1 MPAKSKQQQK
11 FFGVVKAMQ
20 KGDIP
25 KKGEAG
31 EVADDMTKKDVDK
44 MASTKHKGLPVK
56 IKELI
61 RLQLN
66 KTMSENR
73 LTEVSA
79 NVLRSKYEKA
89 VKKEQALS
97 SLLLVNL
104 EKYKAAKA
112 KGDEKAIA
120 KHRKIAYQLGAKK
133 AKATTDASKA
143 YKAYEDKISGL
154 HEDVELQIDEDN
166 KDGIRFDLVMSD
178 EAYDELYN
186 LIGRYVEDPDDVE
199 KELDR
204 YDDGGFDSMS
214 NMVIANLDRDK
225 DYEAWK
231 KKYGIK
237 EGVNELKTGNKI
249 NKARAKAHFKQGEN
263 IAVIDKNTGD
273 AIRITDLIQLD
284 AFDSKTHD
292 FAYITESKLNEARSL
307 DSDISNF
314 LKTFR
319 LTEIQ
324 NPFVYEVLK
333 AHFDIEK
340 RIIEPVQEMDDFL
353 QDQWMNMNN
362 GTKAQFARDVG
373 VPTQVIKAWYKKLS
387 EGKLTEATLPKFKTP
402 YEAYNWIM
410 GKREEALDI
419 ETEMLQTT
427 NDIIQTQKDMEQEA
441 SPEGGPT
448 TDRYGSVLNKLELKH
463 RELRK
468 QFAAI
473 MAEIDEYDQNYM

>member
-31 EVADDMTKKDVDK
+31 EVADDMTKKEVDK
-44 MASTKHKGLPVK
+44 MASTKHKGLPAK

-61 RLQLN
+61 RLELN
-66 KTMSENR
+66 KTLKENR

-79 NVLRSKYEKA
+79 NALRTKYEKA

-120 KHRKIAYQLGAKK
+120 KHTKIAGQIGKKK
-133 AKATTDASKA
+133 AKATAEASAA

-154 HEDVELQIDEDN
+154 YSDAELELQEDN
-166 KDGIRFDLVMSD
+166 KKDIRFDLVMSD
-178 EAYDELYN
+178 EAYDELFD
-186 LIGRYVEDPDDVE
+186 LIARYVEDPDDVE
-199 KELDR
+199 KELDM
-204 YDDGGFDSMS
+204 YDAGGFDNMS
-214 NMVIANLDRDK
+214 NMVTANLDRDK
-225 DYEAWK
+225 DYKTWK

-237 EGVNELKTGNKI
+237 EGKLTEGADANRWFSNLKYYYQKGLSSP
-249 NKARAKAHFKQGEN
+249 
-263 IAVIDKNTGD
+263 
-273 AIRITDLIQLD
+273 DLKD
-284 AFDSKTHD
+284 PAEKK
-292 FAYITESKLNEARSL
+292 AYIKLAKQFFSKLNELSMKGKDAG
-307 DSDISNF
+307 NF
-314 LKTFR
+314 IKMA
-319 LTEIQ
+319 
-324 NPFVYEVLK
+324 K
-333 AHFDIEK
+333 A
-340 RIIEPVQEMDDFL
+340 
-353 QDQWMNMNN
+353 
-362 GTKAQFARDVG
+362 G
-373 VPTQVIKAWYKKLS
+373 KKLTMN
-387 EGKLTEATLPKFKTP
+387 GKTYTALGKGKWKGPDGKKLNWIQISSMASALGNKEVMYEALPKFKTP
-402 YEAYNWIM
+402 YEAFSWIM
-410 GKREEALDI
+410 GKREEAMDI

-427 NDIIQTQKDMEQEA
+427 NDIIQTQQDMEQEA

-463 RELRK
+463 KELRK

>member
-1 MPAKSKQQQK
+1 
-11 FFGVVKAMQ
+11 
-20 KGDIP
+20 
-25 KKGEAG
+25 
-31 EVADDMTKKDVDK
+31 
-44 MASTKHKGLPVK
+44 
-56 IKELI
+56 
-61 RLQLN
+61 
-66 KTMSENR
+66 
-73 LTEVSA
+73 
-79 NVLRSKYEKA
+79 
-89 VKKEQALS
+89 
-97 SLLLVNL
+97 
-104 EKYKAAKA
+104 
-112 KGDEKAIA
+112 
-120 KHRKIAYQLGAKK
+120 
-133 AKATTDASKA
+133 
-143 YKAYEDKISGL
+143 
-154 HEDVELQIDEDN
+154 
-166 KDGIRFDLVMSD
+166 
-178 EAYDELYN
+178 
-186 LIGRYVEDPDDVE
+186 
-199 KELDR
+199 
-204 YDDGGFDSMS
+204 
-214 NMVIANLDRDK
+214 
-225 DYEAWK
+225 
-231 KKYGIK
+231 
-237 EGVNELKTGNKI
+237 
-249 NKARAKAHFKQGEN
+249 AHFKQGEN